1 MLKTINIKIQEINHL
16 NQISRISQSEEYELE
31 SHFQESPP
39 RINYKR
45 KLHKD
50 KLELILVPPFERRHH
65 SPYKPR

>member
-1 MLKTINIKIQEINHL
+1 MLKTVNIKIQEINHL
-16 NQISRISQSEEYELE
+16 NPISQISQSEEYELE

-50 KLELILVPPFERRHH
+50 KL
-65 SPYKPR
+65 